1 MYVFD
6 DIINAQQ
13 QQKGKNKMIDTAPI
27 FNMDSIAGN
36 LAVWDIVKKYIFIG
50 GLQDGDWIEIQ
61 QELELL
67 SRGDF
72 KEANKRWVTDSIW
85 NYLKK

>member
-1 MYVFD
+1 
-6 DIINAQQ
+6 
-13 QQKGKNKMIDTAPI
+13 MIDTAPT

-50 GLQDGDWIEIQ
+50 GLQDGDWLEIQ
-61 QELELL
+61 QELESL

-72 KEANKRWVTDSIW
+72 KEANLTEMLDIVQLTESVKRYVTDSIW